1 MNTKKGMLFDSVLC
15 AGCGACYEACKTEN
29 DLGELPEDYF
39 KQRLSDKNFSV
50 IEDYDGMYAR
60 KMCMHCVEPT
70 CVSVCPVFALEKT
83 DIGAVVYDAD
93 KCMGCRYCMQAC
105 PHNIPRYEWGSNNP
119 RVRKCTMCYENRTSK
134 GLPTACSEACPA
146 EATIYGDLD
155 ELKVIARKRI
165 EADPDSYYPEI
176 YGLTEAGGTQVLVLA
191 SVPFEQLGFT
201 PNLPK
206 EGLPKLTKE
215 ALDKIPGVVA
225 FGGLFLGGMYWLTKR
240 KNEIAKEKLVKEQ
253 DNND

>member
-15 AGCGACYEACKTEN
+15 VGCGACYEACKTEN

-50 IEDYDGMYAR
+50 IEDYDGIYAR

-70 CVSVCPVFALEKT
+70 CVSVCPVFALEKKDT
-83 DIGAVVYDAD
+83 GAVVYDAD

-165 EADPDSYYPEI
+165 
-176 YGLTEAGGTQVLVLA
+176 
-191 SVPFEQLGFT
+191 
-201 PNLPK
+201 
-206 EGLPKLTKE
+206 
-215 ALDKIPGVVA
+215 
-225 FGGLFLGGMYWLTKR
+225 
-240 KNEIAKEKLVKEQ
+240 
-253 DNND
+253 